1 MQVPEPVEEFVTP
14 MRERLGLEATQKG
27 QAALMIRD
35 TIRADHGVFTVHVEN
50 QHGAAT
56 ATCVVNILG
65 NSFIL
70 FSLNIRPSSYTSLD
84 TRLHSSNIPLLWVET
99 YNLRPILIVRDHYF
113 SRRLV
118 VLDHY
123 SSK

>member
-1 MQVPEPVEEFVTP
+1 MKCFQFALSPTSHHQTFCLQVPEPVEESVTP

-35 TIRADHGVFTVHVEN
+35 TVRADHGVFTVQVEN

-65 NSFIL
+65 NKEPIHVIL
-70 FSLNIRPSSYTSLD
+70 PQHRTL
-84 TRLHSSNIPLLWVET
+84 
-99 YNLRPILIVRDHYF
+99 
-113 SRRLV
+113 
-118 VLDHY
+118 
-123 SSK
+123 